1 MPSEPYEPSEPSV
14 SSECGRDADLP
25 MLPIERDSRCPLAPP
40 AEFTEWR
47 ARPGLRRA
55 MFGGNPIWVVSRYHD
70 IRAALLDPRLS
81 AKTIPDSIMPTDDDN
96 KVPVMF
102 ARADD
107 PEHHRLRRML
117 TTNFTFRRCESMR
130 PQIQEMVDH
139 YLGEMVATGAP
150 ADLVREF
157 ALPVPSLVIALLLG
171 VPPEDLALFQHYT
184 TVGLDPKCA
193 DEERGRAF
201 AAMYAYIEELI
212 LRKEREPGDDLISR
226 LLTEY
231 VATGK
236 LDHATTAMNSVIM
249 MQAGHETTANMIG
262 LGTVA
267 LLDHPDV
274 FERLGRT
281 DDPAVIANVV
291 EELMRYLSIVHSQ
304 VDRVATED
312 LTIGGQRIRAGE
324 FVIMNLPAGNW
335 DAEFVDDPETFDPD
349 RNPRGHLGFG
359 YGVHQCI
366 GANLA
371 RVEMQVA
378 FATLAR
384 RLPGLKLAVPLD
396 ELQFKRANIYGL
408 KELPVSW

>member
-1 MPSEPYEPSEPSV
+1 MSISFEASDSC
-14 SSECGRDADLP
+14 SDAELP
-25 MLPIERDSRCPLAPP
+25 ALPVPRPAHCPLATPV
-40 AEFTEWR
+40 EFARWR
-47 ARPGLRRA
+47 EEPGLRQA
-55 MFGGNPIWVVSRYHD
+55 MFHGNPVWMVSRYSD
-70 IRAALLDPRLS
+70 IRAALVDPRLS
-81 AKTIPDSIMPTDDDN
+81 AKTIPDAIMPTDADN

-102 ARADD
+102 ARTDD
-107 PEHHRLRRML
+107 PEHHRIRRMM
-117 TTNFTFRRCESMR
+117 TGNFTFRRCESMR

-139 YLGEMVATGAP
+139 FLDEMIAVGPP

-171 VPPEDLALFQHYT
+171 VPPEDLELFQRNT
-184 TVGLDPKCA
+184 TAGLDQKTSEA
-193 DEERGRAF
+193 EKGQAF
-201 AAMYAYIEELI
+201 GAMYAYIQELVQ
-212 LRKEREPGDDLISR
+212 RKEREPGDDLISR
-226 LLTEY
+226 MITDY
-231 VATGK
+231 VATGQ

-249 MQAGHETTANMIG
+249 MQAGHETTANMIA

-267 LLDHPDV
+267 LLQHPSA

-281 DDPAVIANVV
+281 DDPALVANVV

-312 LTIGGQRIRAGE
+312 LVIGGQLIRAGE
-324 FVIMNLPAGNW
+324 FVMMNLPAGNW
-335 DAEFVDDPETFDPD
+335 DTEFVQDPESFDID
-349 RNPRGHLGFG
+349 RNTRGHLGFG

-384 RLPGLKLAVPLD
+384 RLPGLKLAVPPE
-396 ELQFKRANIYGL
+396 ELRFKEADIYGM
-408 KELPVSW
+408 KELPVTW